1 MKLVHAQ
8 DRYPSQFSRD
18 LLSTAASTLFTAIL
32 YTERINLTGDVRLV
46 EYFIVAFLPFMWLLI
61 LFTRGAFDKRRLL
74 NQTSTYT
81 NIFVA
86 GIESF
91 LVIAS
96 ANYVLHFALSRVF
109 IFVSV
114 LTLMITAILNRF
126 MSTLFLSSRKVPV
139 VRRTF
144 FVGSK
149 SDYAQIA
156 ERVEATF
163 GQYSEIALLPSS
175 VMRSMDHLIIELAK
189 YSEIERIVAV
199 VFPVDASLSADYLAA
214 IRHRQDLSNITFL
227 IPNPTFG
234 LVGISEF
241 APSGDFL
248 SLSPLRKDSAGNFF
262 KRIFDITFSLCAI
275 IFSLP
280 FMVIAAVLIKTTS
293 RGKIFYFSERI
304 GLDEKKMLFPKF
316 RTMYSGSDEFR
327 GEVLGSSDGD
337 IADKYKSDPR
347 ITPIGRV
354 LRRWSIDEFPQFF
367 SVLRGTMSIVGPR
380 PILQEELPLIPK
392 EAFYRF
398 TVKPGLTGLWQTKG
412 RKLVAWEERMVLDMQ
427 YVEKWSLSNDIVLIL
442 RTIGSI
448 LRGDGAY

>member
-74 NQTSTYT
+74 NLTSTYT
-81 NIFVA
+81 TIFVA

-91 LVIAS
+91 LIIAS

-227 IPNPTFG
+227 IPNPIFG

-262 KRIFDITFSLCAI
+262 KRIFDITFS
-275 IFSLP
+275 FSSKNC
-280 FMVIAAVLIKTTS
+280 LISCNRLTE
-293 RGKIFYFSERI
+293 IN
-304 GLDEKKMLFPKF
+304 LQ
-316 RTMYSGSDEFR
+316 
-327 GEVLGSSDGD
+327 
-337 IADKYKSDPR
+337 
-347 ITPIGRV
+347 
-354 LRRWSIDEFPQFF
+354 LRRDF
-367 SVLRGTMSIVGPR
+367 SV
-380 PILQEELPLIPK
+380 
-392 EAFYRF
+392 
-398 TVKPGLTGLWQTKG
+398 
-412 RKLVAWEERMVLDMQ
+412 
-427 YVEKWSLSNDIVLIL
+427 
-442 RTIGSI
+442 
-448 LRGDGAY
+448 